1 VNRRR
6 TVALALA
13 MAAAALLAGGC
24 GSKSSTSTTTTTTTQ
39 TTTTTAGGNFKMAIV
54 TDIGSLQD
62 RSFNQ
67 LANTGR
73 KAVGA
78 ELGIPTRVYET
89 HNESERVP
97 NMLAASRAGYN
108 LIFGVGFLNYNALNS
123 VAPRFP
129 SLQYAG
135 IDEDYALFKSK
146 PKNATGVIFTE
157 QQAGY
162 LVGYLAALEMKHEGH
177 NTISAVG
184 ANNVPAIVR
193 YISGYIQ
200 GAHKA
205 YPGIKVIAQYANDP
219 TFNDQAKCHETA
231 LNQINQ
237 GSHVVFQVAGGCGLG
252 ALQAAKE
259 HHVWGIGV
267 DADQRYLGPHIMTSA
282 LKKVDKAVEDLTK
295 LAHAGK
301 LKTGGN
307 YTFDLSNG
315 GVGLGSVSPKIPQS
329 YVAQTLAIGKLIGQG
344 KIVVKPTIKF

>member
-6 TVALALA
+6 SLAVVLVAV
-13 MAAAALLAGGC
+13 AATLLASGC
-24 GSKSSTSTTTTTTTQ
+24 GSKSTTGTTTTNTTPTTTN
-39 TTTTTAGGNFKMAIV
+39 AAGNFKMAIV

-67 LANTGR
+67 LANEGR

-89 HNESERVP
+89 KSEADRIP
-97 NMLAASRAGYN
+97 NMLAASRAGHN

-129 SLQYAG
+129 HLQYAG

-205 YPGIKVIAQYANDP
+205 YPGIRVLANYANDP

-231 LNQINQ
+231 LQQINQ

-259 HHVWGIGV
+259 NHVWGIGV
-267 DADQRYLGPHIMTSA
+267 DADQRYLGAHIMTSA

-295 LAHAGK
+295 LAHQGK

-329 YVAQTLAIGKLIGQG
+329 YVAKTLAIGKLIGQG